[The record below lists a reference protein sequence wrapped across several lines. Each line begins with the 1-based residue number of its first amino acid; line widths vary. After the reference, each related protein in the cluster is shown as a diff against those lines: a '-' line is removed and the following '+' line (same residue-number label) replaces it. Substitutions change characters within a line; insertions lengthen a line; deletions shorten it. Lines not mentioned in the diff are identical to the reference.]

1 MLGENALH
9 GLIYDGVY
17 DVAGSDANEL
27 QAVVSLQYQYRG
39 DDEGFPFQYTCIVT
53 YVLKKD
59 NELAISTDIINSA
72 KGLMPLQDG
81 WHPYFTFGEKIDELQ
96 LEFQSK
102 EKIIFDKTMIHTGEK
117 IPYQEFGSLKK
128 IGDTKFDDCFT
139 LNFAECQPMCV
150 LRDKK
155 KKLQVEIIPDKSYPY
170 LQIYTPDHRNS
181 IALENLSA
189 PPDTFNNG
197 IDLKILEPNEKANFT
212 TVYKITSLT

>member
-1 MLGENALH
+1 M
-9 GLIYDGVY
+9 
-17 DVAGSDANEL
+17 
-27 QAVVSLQYQYRG
+27 AVVVLKFQLRIDG
-39 DDEGFPFQYTCIVT
+39 EGFLFQYICIEN
-53 YVLKKD
+53 YYLKKD
-59 NELAISTDIINSA
+59 IELAISTDIINSA

-81 WHPYFTFGEKIDELQ
+81 WHPYFTFGKKIDELQ

-102 EKIIFDKTMIHTGEK
+102 EKIIFDKTMIPTGEK

-139 LNFAECQPMCV
+139 LNLAECQPMCV